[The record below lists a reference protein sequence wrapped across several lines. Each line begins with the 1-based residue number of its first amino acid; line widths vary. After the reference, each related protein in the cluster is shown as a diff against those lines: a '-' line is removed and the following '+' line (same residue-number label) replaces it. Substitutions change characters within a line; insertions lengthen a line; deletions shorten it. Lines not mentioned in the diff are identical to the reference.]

1 MTQRQQRNQKPNQ
14 MKTTTKNYGPFQV
27 QAKSI
32 EAKLKNGFALLTCN
46 RQSGTTPLG
55 KKYNMRSQWFI
66 KFQNNPCAMGPWSAE
81 AIRSYFA

>member
-1 MTQRQQRNQKPNQ
+1 MPEAKNQKPNQ
-14 MKTTTKNYGPFQV
+14 MKTTTKNHGPFQV

-55 KKYNMRSQWFI
+55 KKYTMRSQWFI